1 MRIFQP
7 TARCL
12 FLSILSFG
20 VVTYVY
26 ISYSGLGKSLKL
38 LRGYK
43 DSARVSEQLNVT
55 VKDDK
60 HLLNTSAKGAVA
72 GASELGKVNWE
83 SWLEK
88 EQSRRLATLKAYC
101 RENSQSTTRVSHD
114 LLKYQLIFFENIKTA
129 YCFIPK
135 TGCSTMKLLLYNLE
149 HNTTERPV
157 HSINRTSNVQKH
169 VGINA
174 RRFRMLR
181 DYSKEQASLR
191 LATFKKIIVVRD
203 PLERLASAWLDKF
216 VKNSEV
222 SRRWTKTFHQHVKAY
237 LKERYRNIKSINMTF
252 EGKAGGADTDT
263 QPVSFAD
270 FLGAISQRI
279 WSNVHWISFSKLCLP
294 CEVDYD
300 YIAHTDTLAADVR
313 LFLQQYNITAREDI
327 LPEQRLRRA
336 NDGNVFGNIFG
347 QVPKEEILSIRR
359 LYQEDFD
366 MFGYSFEEDLAKIE
380 TGRG

>member
-1 MRIFQP
+1 
-7 TARCL
+7 
-12 FLSILSFG
+12 
-20 VVTYVY
+20 
-26 ISYSGLGKSLKL
+26 
-38 LRGYK
+38 
-43 DSARVSEQLNVT
+43 
-55 VKDDK
+55 
-60 HLLNTSAKGAVA
+60 
-72 GASELGKVNWE
+72 
-83 SWLEK
+83 
-88 EQSRRLATLKAYC
+88 
-101 RENSQSTTRVSHD
+101 
-114 LLKYQLIFFENIKTA
+114 
-129 YCFIPK
+129 
-135 TGCSTMKLLLYNLE
+135 MKLLLYNLE
-149 HNTTERPV
+149 HNTTEKPV
-157 HSINRTSNVQKH
+157 NSINRTSNVQKH
-169 VGINA
+169 VGING

-181 DYSKEQASLR
+181 DYSKEQSRLR

-222 SRRWTKTFHQHVKAY
+222 SRRWTKTFHHHVKAY

-252 EGKAGGADTDT
+252 EGKAGGAHTDT

-313 LFLQQYNITAREDI
+313 LFLQQYNVTAREDI

-380 TGRG
+380 KGRG